1 MYKYILF
8 LGIVLGVSSSILA
21 QNKFVIALQDSE
33 EQPISDAHIALNN
46 QLQISDSMGELHSPV
61 IAKDSIYLHISHI
74 NYKTLDTLIASP
86 YSGARVRIILQ
97 SKNILDAVNIIAQKV
112 KQTTVHSI
120 QVDKQYIADNF
131 DGSLAK
137 SLDRLPG
144 VQSIGI
150 GGGMSKP
157 LIRGLGFN
165 RIVVADNGMKLEGQ
179 QWGVD
184 HGLEVD
190 AFGVEDVHILKGAN
204 ALAYGSDAI
213 GGVLEINN
221 NAVPKQKG
229 LQIDWI
235 TYAKSVNKA
244 IGSSLGMEYKRGK
257 FFAKL
262 RATGAE
268 YGDYK
273 TTTDTINYLNYRIP
287 IYDKIMQNTAGREYN
302 WDAQVGIATDEFTSS
317 LRLGNVYQKSGFFPG
332 SHGIPSIDRVQPDGR
347 SRNISFP
354 YQQVSH
360 FTFGWHN
367 AWRLKNHELILD
379 VGFQRNHR
387 QEWSWFHTHYAGQPK
402 PEVNPDLEMDF
413 LLETY
418 QASIKDKIRFNNLH
432 SVEFG
437 AQWQHKQNNIDGFGF
452 LLPAYKDKQIGF
464 YGIYNFK
471 SNYNNLWTAGI
482 RFDNA
487 SLNLHSYY
495 DFYLE
500 AFLLSLGKDLDEAQ
514 EYAQR
519 SPDFHKNF
527 SSWNTSIGWKHLIN
541 ESWDLQIN
549 AGTNFRFPTPIELGA
564 NGIHHGSFRHE
575 KGDTT
580 LDPEKGWV
588 IDLQLGYKDSIRGIE
603 TKVTPYLHYF
613 TNYIYLKPTGSFS
626 LLPHSGQL
634 YQFTQ
639 SKALHTGLEW
649 QVSKQWGENWN
660 SQAVF
665 EYIYNQQRTG
675 LKNKNYPLPFTPA
688 NNLFLEVEYQT
699 TLWDRISNPISI
711 SGYAQFTDKQ
721 TRIAQGEQTTPSS
734 RIYGLAIQ
742 HNWQT
747 KLANANIQLRV
758 DNLFNTKY
766 YSHTSFYRTL
776 SIPEMARNIQVVLQL
791 KSK

>member
-1 MYKYILF
+1 
-8 LGIVLGVSSSILA
+8 
-21 QNKFVIALQDSE
+21 
-33 EQPISDAHIALNN
+33 
-46 QLQISDSMGELHSPV
+46 
-61 IAKDSIYLHISHI
+61 
-74 NYKTLDTLIASP
+74 
-86 YSGARVRIILQ
+86 
-97 SKNILDAVNIIAQKV
+97 
-112 KQTTVHSI
+112 
-120 QVDKQYIADNF
+120 
-131 DGSLAK
+131 
-137 SLDRLPG
+137 
-144 VQSIGI
+144 
-150 GGGMSKP
+150 
-157 LIRGLGFN
+157 
-165 RIVVADNGMKLEGQ
+165 
-179 QWGVD
+179 
-184 HGLEVD
+184 
-190 AFGVEDVHILKGAN
+190 
-204 ALAYGSDAI
+204 
-213 GGVLEINN
+213 
-221 NAVPKQKG
+221 
-229 LQIDWI
+229 
-235 TYAKSVNKA
+235 
-244 IGSSLGMEYKRGK
+244 
-257 FFAKL
+257 
-262 RATGAE
+262 
-268 YGDYK
+268 
-273 TTTDTINYLNYRIP
+273 
-287 IYDKIMQNTAGREYN
+287 REYN

-347 SRNISFP
+347 SRNVSFP
-354 YQQVSH
+354 YQQVDH

-379 VGFQRNHR
+379 IGFQRNHR

-626 LLPHSGQL
+626 LLPHS
-634 YQFTQ
+634 
-639 SKALHTGLEW
+639 
-649 QVSKQWGENWN
+649 
-660 SQAVF
+660 
-665 EYIYNQQRTG
+665 
-675 LKNKNYPLPFTPA
+675 
-688 NNLFLEVEYQT
+688 
-699 TLWDRISNPISI
+699 
-711 SGYAQFTDKQ
+711 
-721 TRIAQGEQTTPSS
+721 
-734 RIYGLAIQ
+734 
-742 HNWQT
+742 
-747 KLANANIQLRV
+747 
-758 DNLFNTKY
+758 
-766 YSHTSFYRTL
+766 
-776 SIPEMARNIQVVLQL
+776 
-791 KSK
+791 